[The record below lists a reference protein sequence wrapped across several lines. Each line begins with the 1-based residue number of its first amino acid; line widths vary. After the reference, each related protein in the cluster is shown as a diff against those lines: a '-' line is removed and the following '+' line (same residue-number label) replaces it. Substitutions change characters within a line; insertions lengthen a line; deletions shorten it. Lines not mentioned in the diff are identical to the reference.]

1 MENIEAKRRLDA
13 RGMSCP
19 MPSVKTALELEEMEV
34 GEVLEVITDDP
45 VSKKDL
51 PVWARASGNTVLDI
65 VEETLEGKEAI
76 TIYVQKG

>member
-1 MENIEAKRRLDA
+1 MEKIDAKRRLDA

-19 MPSVKTALELEEMEV
+19 MPSVKTALELEGMQT

-45 VSKKDL
+45 VSKTDL
-51 PVWARASGNTVLDI
+51 PIWARASGNTVLAI
-65 VEETLEGKEAI
+65 SEEALEGRDSI

>member
-19 MPSVKTALELEEMEV
+19 MPSVKTALELEEMEA

-45 VSKKDL
+45 VSKQDL
-51 PVWARASGNTVLDI
+51 PVWARASGNTVLGI
-65 VEETLEGKEAI
+65 VEGALEGKEAI